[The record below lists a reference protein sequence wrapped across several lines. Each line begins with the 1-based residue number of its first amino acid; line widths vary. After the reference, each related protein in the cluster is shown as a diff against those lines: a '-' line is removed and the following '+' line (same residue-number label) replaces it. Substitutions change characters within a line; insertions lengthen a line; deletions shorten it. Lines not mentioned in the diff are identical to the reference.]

1 MTRQPVLG
9 RSRGPRN
16 FRLVALFLAALAP
29 LAYRAMQ
36 DRPSAPPAPR
46 AETRSESEAQTLR
59 EQEARPTA
67 RRVDSSRGAAEEEIA
82 VDLEHVFFGEINR
95 RGKPVGFH
103 SRPGGIDPEGAHVIR
118 VLDGPNDQGV
128 YVAKVELRDRRT
140 GRWLEKTSSIF
151 PDELSREEVLAAIR
165 NAHREGQGSEPFR
178 GPSGLG
184 FTIEGYFQDGKIAT
198 AYPIFRRRGD
208 R

>member
-36 DRPSAPPAPR
+36 DRTSAPPAPR
-46 AETRSESEAQTLR
+46 PEAHRESN
-59 EQEARPTA
+59 A
-67 RRVDSSRGAAEEEIA
+67 RRQETPQTSRRVEESLTSTEDETA

-103 SRPGGIDPEGAHVIR
+103 SRPGGIDPDGARVIR
-118 VLDGPNDQGV
+118 VLDRPNGVGV
-128 YVAKVELRDRRT
+128 YVAKVEIRDRRT
-140 GRWLEKTSSIF
+140 GRWFEKTSTLF
-151 PDELSREEVLAAIR
+151 PDSLSREEVLAAIR

-198 AYPIFRRRGD
+198 AYPIFERRRGD